1 MVNNKPE
8 TWYYGSPKLEDVVE
22 NDYVVVLEPDGT
34 DAVLLAYGIEN
45 CKVYYVTAPDALRE
59 KRARNRKGFD
69 PYEWERRFLD
79 DEKKFDPEV
88 IERFRK
94 LLQDRFIVIDN
105 GNRTKPETKP
115 IPKAAFVQK
124 PLDEGITVEEITKL
138 VGRLECE
145 QVIPIEVQA
154 NSSCAIGFISL
165 DAADELNYDYDNL
178 IRNVSEVIE
187 DMDNETEYGNY
198 DFDGFPVYIG
208 Y

>member
-1 MVNNKPE
+1 MAK
-8 TWYYGSPKLEDVVE
+8 K
-22 NDYVVVLEPDGT
+22 VLQDMT
-34 DAVLLAYGIEN
+34 DH
-45 CKVYYVTAPDALRE
+45 KVMSFKEAAKALNWTLTE
-59 KRARNRKGFD
+59 
-69 PYEWERRFLD
+69 D
-79 DEKKFDPEV
+79 DEVYTVSCDCGNSKIEYTGV
-88 IERFRK
+88 IGV
-94 LLQDRFIVIDN
+94 FI
-105 GNRTKPETKP
+105 
-115 IPKAAFVQK
+115 QK
-124 PLDEGITVEEITKL
+124 PLDEGITIEEITEL

-165 DAADELNYDYDNL
+165 DAAEELDYDYDNL